1 MSITLYA
8 LDGCPYCE
16 DVMDV
21 LDEHGVEYEIHWV
34 DENFSN
40 RDEVRKVS
48 GQRGVPV
55 LEDDDRAVVMQNA
68 ENIVRYVE
76 TTLA

>member
-34 DENFSN
+34 DERFSN

-55 LEDDDRAVVMQNA
+55 LEDDDRAVVMPNA
-68 ENIVRYVE
+68 KNIERYVE